1 LITNSEIN
9 IPVGTRA
16 LIMSKLYYGVLS
28 KSLESLDIDRYFSV
42 FYFLNENNGCTQQ
55 CICNHLAIDK
65 TAMVKV
71 IDSLIA
77 AGYIEKKV
85 NPADR
90 RENFIFLTRKGA
102 KHTFKIVDSFRK
114 IDDVIFKDV
123 SKPDQDTF
131 GRVLCKLCS
140 NLKDLPANDLFFNY
154 KKTGKSIKKPEKLN
168 K

>member
-1 LITNSEIN
+1 MTTASEIN

-28 KSLESLDIDRYFSV
+28 KSLESLDIDRYFSIL
-42 FYFLNENNGCTQQ
+42 YFLNENNGCTQQ

-77 AGYIEKKV
+77 AGYIEKKI

-90 RENFIFLTRKGA
+90 REHFVFLTKKGS
-102 KHTFKIVDSFRK
+102 KHTFKIVDSFRM
-114 IDDVIFKDV
+114 IDAEIFNDV
-123 SKPDQDTF
+123 SKQDQDTF

-140 NLKDLPANDLFFNY
+140 NLKQLPGDDLFFNY
-154 KKTGKSIKKPEKLN
+154 KKTGKSMKKPENLK